1 MCKYFSPI
9 LLGTLLA
16 LGGFAN
22 AADGPKVIAAG
33 EWSKAVTDHR
43 GYAVRGRLVLC
54 EKVVAEDRREVAVY
68 VELQDACD
76 FIGESMR
83 VFCDLGRHDFRPEYK
98 GGLRCQMH
106 DKAKNEI
113 PGEGFPFG
121 GAIPKSQ
128 WITLPTDGTI
138 RLRTTPFGIHRPGAL
153 AVCPELNKMWVIQ
166 DDDPGEYF
174 LSGTFTVE
182 PAKDQIPEGDGH
194 VWRGTLELPPMKIV
208 SRGAAAKR
216 S

>member
-1 MCKYFSPI
+1 MCKCFSPI
-9 LLGTLLA
+9 FLGALLA
-16 LGGFAN
+16 LGYVAN
-22 AADGPKVIAAG
+22 AGDGPKVIAAG
-33 EWSKAVTDHR
+33 EWSKPVADHR
-43 GYAVRGRLVLC
+43 GYAIRGRLVLC
-54 EKVVAEDRREVAVY
+54 EKVIAEDRREVAVY

-83 VFCDLGRHDFRPEYK
+83 IFCDLGKHDFRPEYK
-98 GGLRCQMH
+98 GGLQYELR
-106 DKAKNEI
+106 DKDKQVKA
-113 PGEGFPFG
+113 GEPFAFSG
-121 GAIPKSQ
+121 GTPKSQ

-138 RLRTTPFGIHRPGAL
+138 RLRATPFGIHRPGAL
-153 AVCPELNKMWVIQ
+153 VICPDLGNLWIIQ

-208 SRGAAAKR
+208 SRGTAAKR